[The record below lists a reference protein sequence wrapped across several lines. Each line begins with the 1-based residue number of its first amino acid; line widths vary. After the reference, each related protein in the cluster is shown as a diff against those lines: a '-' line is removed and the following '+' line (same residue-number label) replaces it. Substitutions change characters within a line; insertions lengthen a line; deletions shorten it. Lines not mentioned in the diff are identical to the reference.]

1 MNDQPALQTIDLSLR
16 IGRRQVLEGIDMHF
30 PAHSVTALIGPSGC
44 GKTSFLRCL
53 NRLTELWPGARV
65 SGRVLL
71 QGQDV
76 DATGLPLPELRRR
89 VGMVFQRPNPFPGS
103 VFDNVGYG
111 VRLHRRCP
119 RAELEGIAE
128 AALQAVGLWDEVRD
142 RLDEEAQSLSLGQQ
156 QRLVLARALAVE
168 PEVLLL
174 DEPASALDPIST
186 LRIETLIAELKN
198 RYTIVL
204 VTHNVQQAARVA
216 DYCAFLYGGRLLEYG
231 ESVQLFT
238 NPRLQETED
247 YITGRYG

>member
-1 MNDQPALQTIDLSLR
+1 MTEAGLQTVDLGLR
-16 IGRRQVLEGIDMHF
+16 IGQRRVLDEISIAF
-30 PAHSVTALIGPSGC
+30 PRNSVTALIGPSGC

-65 SGRVLL
+65 SGQVLL
-71 QGQDV
+71 QGVDV
-76 DATGLPLPELRRR
+76 DATRLPLPELRRR

-103 VFDNVGYG
+103 VFDNVAYG
-111 VRLHRRCP
+111 LRLHQRPNRV
-119 RAELEGIAE
+119 ELELAVE
-128 AALQAVGLWDEVRD
+128 AALTAAGLWEEVRD
-142 RLDEEAQSLSLGQQ
+142 RLDEDALGLSLGQQ

-186 LRIETLIAELKN
+186 LKIETLISELKS
-198 RYTIVL
+198 RYTVIL

-216 DYCAFLYGGRLLEYG
+216 DYTAFLYAGRLLEHD
-231 ESVQLFT
+231 ESVRLFT
-238 NPRLQETED
+238 NPSLQETED